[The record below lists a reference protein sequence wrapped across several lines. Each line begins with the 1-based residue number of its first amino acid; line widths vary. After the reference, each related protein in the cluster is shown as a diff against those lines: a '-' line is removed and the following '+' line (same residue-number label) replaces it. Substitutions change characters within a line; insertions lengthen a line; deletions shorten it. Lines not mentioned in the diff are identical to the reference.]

1 MLGNYISKDSL
12 PGDLLGNLEA
22 VTINAGSSFLAGQAT
37 SVFAPVANIG
47 DNALLIKN
55 TVTDPNLIKKI
66 STDLIEHAV
75 TVTTNELI
83 SYLSDKTTELL
94 DFGKLTGVL
103 AESITYWTKEK
114 LMTPAEILDLI
125 KTKDVQE
132 EQEKENK
139 KNQEEGINNVKETI
153 SGTVGNLKDYVTN
166 TINSL
171 NSGLSTITAYV
182 TQGPDWIVTKVNS
195 YVALGIEKAESFIGE
210 QVDFVINVRDTTI
223 DAVGQGIGSAAAE
236 VVNKIA
242 INAAKKLKADAEG
255 LVSQVQTK
263 AMNAITKAIMVVR
276 QLTGIAIPPVYPEL
290 PKLTSLF

>member
-22 VTINAGSSFLAGQAT
+22 VTINAGSSFLAGKAT

-103 AESITYWTKEK
+103 AESVTYWTKEK

-125 KTKDVQE
+125 KTKNVQE

-153 SGTVGNLKDYVTN
+153 SGTVGSLKDYVTN
-166 TINSL
+166 TINAL
-171 NSGLSTITAYV
+171 DSGLSTITAYV
-182 TQGPDWIVTKVNS
+182 TQGPDWVVTKVNS

-210 QVDFVINVRDTTI
+210 QVNFVINVRDTTI
-223 DAVGQGIGSAAAE
+223 DAIGQGIGSAAAE

-242 INAAKKLKADAEG
+242 INAAKKLKADTEG
-255 LVSQVQTK
+255 LVSQTQTK

-276 QLTGIAIPPVYPEL
+276 QLTGIAIPPVYPKL
-290 PKLTSLF
+290 PKITSLF